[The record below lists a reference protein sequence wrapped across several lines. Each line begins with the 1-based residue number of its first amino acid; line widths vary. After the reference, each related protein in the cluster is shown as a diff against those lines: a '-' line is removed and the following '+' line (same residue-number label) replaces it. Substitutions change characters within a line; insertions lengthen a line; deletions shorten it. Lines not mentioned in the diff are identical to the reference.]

1 MQMCDV
7 NFEWRDDDPTYVPGV
22 TEHSYLDDPRD
33 PMEILSDQ
41 TFLDWR
47 EGKDLQ

>member
-1 MQMCDV
+1 MCEI
-7 NFEWRDDDPTYVPGV
+7 NYEWRDDDPDHVPGV
-22 TEHSYLDDPRD
+22 TDHSYLDD

-41 TFLDWR
+41 TFLDWV